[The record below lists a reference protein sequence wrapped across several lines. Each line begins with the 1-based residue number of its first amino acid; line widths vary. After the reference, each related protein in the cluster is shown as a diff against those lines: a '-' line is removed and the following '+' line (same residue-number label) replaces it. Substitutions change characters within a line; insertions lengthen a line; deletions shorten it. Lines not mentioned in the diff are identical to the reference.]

1 MEKNQSEVAKEIL
14 DPGRDRPIVEQD
26 DFDLMMQPRW
36 VTIHCVARCQ
46 DCDFYADDFLTA
58 WDEANEHCDDTGHQV
73 TVEKGVATSKDYR
86 WGEDDA

>member
-1 MEKNQSEVAKEIL
+1 MEDEKIDEETR
-14 DPGRDRPIVEQD
+14 PEDRPIVEQD
-26 DFDLMMQPRW
+26 DFDLLMQPRW

-58 WDEANEHCDDTGHQV
+58 WNEANEHCDDTGHQV